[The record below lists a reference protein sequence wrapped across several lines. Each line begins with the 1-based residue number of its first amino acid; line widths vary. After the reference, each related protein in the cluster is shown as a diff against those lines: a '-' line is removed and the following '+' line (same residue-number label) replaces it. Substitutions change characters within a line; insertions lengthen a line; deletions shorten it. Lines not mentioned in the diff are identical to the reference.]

1 VIKIVK
7 GIFFKF
13 YYWNK
18 RLNIDNIPELTA
30 ISLVAILGTINI
42 ITIVHYIKYA
52 LGSPWSDI
60 PVKPSGVLSLILMV
74 LLYFSLIRKEK
85 HVDIFKEYSKTDWA
99 RRKGSWI
106 VIIYSLVSV
115 AAFASLIWTLK

>member
-1 VIKIVK
+1 MKIVK

-18 RLNIDNIPELTA
+18 RLNIDNFPELTA
-30 ISLVAILGTINI
+30 VCLLAILGTINI

-52 LGSPWSDI
+52 IGSPWSDI
-60 PVKPSGVLSLILMV
+60 PVKPSAVLSIILMV
-74 LLYFSLIRKEK
+74 LLYLGFIRNDK
-85 HVDIFKEYSKTDWA
+85 HVDIFKEYNKTDWA

-106 VIIYSLVSV
+106 VIIYSLASV